1 MKLLIYVSELLLLFF
16 FVILMLGSF
25 FKGKKKQPP
34 PHTVKG
40 QAKRF
45 DESGCDISDA
55 DYKEIR

>member
-1 MKLLIYVSELLLLFF
+1 MKLLIYVAELLLLFF
-16 FVILMLGSF
+16 FLRLMLSNIF
-25 FKGKKKQPP
+25 SGKKKQPS
-34 PHTVKG
+34 PHTTKS